1 MSSLVSY
8 TFLTKSRPSSAQ
20 RIKRRVQSYD
30 HADPRRLILPLPK
43 TAKRRNHAL
52 YSIQIPASATPTLS
66 PQLPPQRVSSHRPM
80 PHTSHLPSPP
90 RRKHQKTRS
99 QRKQHPHT
107 TTPVYDLKPA
117 LNNCFSTHHSSLF
130 HLCPFPTP
138 LKTPILHTTL
148 DHTAHLLTNHIITF
162 IPPTR

>member
-90 RRKHQKTRS
+90 RRKHQKNRS

-117 LNNCFSTHHSSLF
+117 LNNCFSTHQPH
-130 HLCPFPTP
+130 HHIHPPNP
-138 LKTPILHTTL
+138 LTYPCVANTNSIDIDDSEILQYLHVQ
-148 DHTAHLLTNHIITF
+148 DRN
-162 IPPTR
+162 P